1 MKAIPIYLSL
11 LLALFSCGNR
21 AESRGGSILEM
32 NANYPPK
39 YAEGF
44 TIFND
49 STGTKIRVFNPWQGA
64 SNVSL
69 EYKLV
74 PRGDISKFSSNPG
87 AIPVPLERVVCM
99 SSSHLAFIEALGMG
113 QRIVGVSGAGFAF
126 SSALRAM
133 VDEGK
138 IFEVGYD
145 QGINYEQ
152 IARLN
157 PDVIFC
163 YGIGSESMA
172 YLKKFSEM
180 GMRIM
185 FIGDYLESDP
195 LGKAEW
201 IKVLGCL
208 FNCYGKA
215 DSIFSSIESS
225 YLKTKKQVERCS
237 SKPTI
242 FMNMPFRG
250 VWYFPGNDS
259 YMVKLV
265 HDAGGSYVFEN
276 LKGSRSFPLGIEKAF
291 EAGMGSDIW
300 LNPGSASSLT
310 DITSF
315 DTRLAQLPPVVSGKV
330 YNNNLR
336 MSRGGGNDF
345 WESGT
350 IHPELILHDLISIFH
365 PEIAND
371 SLLVYYQKLE

>member
-1 MKAIPIYLSL
+1 MKAIPTYLFL
-11 LLALFSCGNR
+11 LLALFSCSNR
-21 AESRGGSILEM
+21 AESRGGEILEI
-32 NANYPPK
+32 NTNYPPK
-39 YAEGF
+39 YAGGF

-49 STGTKIRVFNPWQGA
+49 SASTKIRVYNPWQGA
-64 SNVSL
+64 SNINL

-74 PRGDISKFSSNPG
+74 PRGDISKFSSDPD

-99 SSSHLAFIEALGMG
+99 SSSHLAFIEALGME
-113 QRIVGVSGAGFAF
+113 RRVVGVSGAGFVF
-126 SSALRAM
+126 SPALRAM

-138 IFEVGYD
+138 LFEVGYD

-157 PDVIFC
+157 PDVILC

-215 DSIFSSIESS
+215 DSIFGSIESS
-225 YLKTKKQVERCS
+225 YLKTKKQVERCNL
-237 SKPTI
+237 KPTI

-265 HDAGGSYVFEN
+265 HDAGGRYVFEN
-276 LKGSRSFPLGIEKAF
+276 LKGSRSYPLGMEKAF
-291 EAGMGSDIW
+291 EAGLGSDIW

-315 DTRLAQLPPVVSGKV
+315 DTRLAQLPPVISGKV

-336 MSRGGGNDF
+336 MSQGGGNDF

-350 IHPELILHDLISIFH
+350 VHPDLILRDLISIFH

-371 SLLVYYQKLE
+371 SPLAYYKKLE